1 MTKFN
6 CIKCSYRFELNKEAP
21 PKVCPYCGREGGV
34 RREQGAEEILRD
46 VDGSRE

>member
-6 CIKCSYRFELNKEAP
+6 CAKCSYRFELNKEIP
-21 PKVCPYCGREGGV
+21 PKVCPYCGRGGGV
-34 RREQGAEEILRD
+34 RKEQGAEEILRD